1 MALMGTAGDKRGRFW
16 HVALAWLL
24 AALVVLP
31 FVQTVWLSRQSRR
44 SIDRGYN
51 YLARRLPEQE
61 VRRRVSIPQRPLRLA
76 AVNSVVVS
84 TATAALCVVTASMA
98 GYAFAKKRFRGKAL
112 LFDLVLMSMAVPT
125 VILMVPLFR
134 LTVLLRLYDTMG
146 ALILPFAVTGFG
158 ILYMRYAISAVPDSL
173 IDSARVDGLSET
185 GALFRVVLPAIWPS
199 VATLAVLQFIA
210 SWSAFVLPHAVIASP
225 RNYTI
230 GLLLGRL
237 MADYGGLMWN
247 DIMVIVIAA
256 LVPVLLAFLVFNR
269 WVLQGAT
276 AIGDDRSAIE
286 T

>member
-1 MALMGTAGDKRGRFW
+1 MGGAGARAEELALEDDFREGLKYWG
-16 HVALAWLL
+16 
-24 AALVVLP
+24 
-31 FVQTVWLSRQSRR
+31 
-44 SIDRGYN
+44 
-51 YLARRLPEQE
+51 
-61 VRRRVSIPQRPLRLA
+61 A
-76 AVNSVVVS
+76 AVGKKEGTVVKGVD
-84 TATAALCVVTASMA
+84 ADAVD
-98 GYAFAKKRFRGKAL
+98 GKAL

-173 IDSARVDGLSET
+173 IDSARVAGLSET

-199 VATLAVLQFIA
+199 VAPLAVLQFIA